1 MDTRSSHNIFL
12 VCIICFLFTLHSTLP
27 VYVNS
32 SFLARYTSENAVGAL
47 YTLSSLA
54 TIFGFFWFKRLFQKL
69 GSRRG
74 MALFVAVDIAAL
86 VVMALEQGFPQILA
100 AFIIASTSSSLAALM
115 LDVML
120 ESYSNDENT
129 GKIRGWFLT
138 AANLAWLLGPLL
150 SSFILTNGDYW
161 KLYAGG
167 AVLLLPVLLLSLR
180 GFREHEDKHLGDET
194 PFWQTIKDIWTDK
207 NIQSV
212 FSAHFLM
219 QVFFSWMVIYTPI
232 YLHQHIGFA
241 WKEIGIMLTLAMLP
255 FILLEAPL
263 GRLADRKYGEKE
275 IMAIGF
281 IITGISTALFSF
293 ITGTNLAIWTGIMV
307 ATRIGASMIEI
318 MTETYFFKKTDTTK
332 LHIISAF
339 RSLRPLA
346 YIAGPALAV
355 ACLFLFDMRF
365 LFIVLALLMIPGIY
379 WSLKLEDTK

>member
-12 VCIICFLFTLHSTLP
+12 LCIICFLFTLHSTLP

-32 SFLARYTSENAVGAL
+32 SFLARYTSENSVGAL
-47 YTLSSLA
+47 YTLSSIA
-54 TIFGFFWFKRLFQKL
+54 TLVGFFWFKRIFSRI
-69 GSRRG
+69 GSRKG

-86 VVMALEQGFPQILA
+86 VVMALDQGFPQVLAGFILA
-100 AFIIASTSSSLAALM
+100 TTSSALGALT

-120 ESYSNDENT
+120 ETYSNDENT

-138 AANLAWLLGPLL
+138 AANAAWLMGPLIA
-150 SSFILTNGDYW
+150 SFILTNGDYW

-167 AVLLLPVLLLSLR
+167 AVLLLPVLLLALR
-180 GFREHEDKHLGDET
+180 GFRSHEDKLAGEVA
-194 PFWQTIKDIWTDK
+194 PFWHTVRDIWNDR

-219 QVFFSWMVIYTPI
+219 QVFFCWMVIYAPI
-232 YLHQHIGFA
+232 YLHSHVGFS
-241 WKEIGIMLTLAMLP
+241 WKEIGIMLTLSMLP

-281 IITGISTALFSF
+281 IITGIATALFSF
-293 ITGTNLAIWTGIMV
+293 IPGANLAVWTGIMV

-318 MTETYFFKKTDTTK
+318 MTETYFFKKTDTSK
-332 LHIISAF
+332 VHIISAF

-355 ACLFLFDMRF
+355 ACLFLFDMRY